1 MQTYLHNV
9 CFFEEDQRILV
20 AAYLLRLHAA
30 HFRYAQAELIH
41 GRFAMLGVAGMLL
54 PEVVADLGVKWPG
67 AGVKWYDAGAFDGY
81 FAPVSVIFAI
91 QFFLM
96 GWAEMRR

>member
-1 MQTYLHNV
+1 MQ
-9 CFFEEDQRILV
+9 
-20 AAYLLRLHAA
+20 
-30 HFRYAQAELIH
+30 FRYAQAELVH
-41 GRFAMLGVAGMLL
+41 ARFAMLGVAGMLL
-54 PEVVADLGVKWPG
+54 PELVAGLGVQWPG

-81 FAPVSVIFAI
+81 FAPPGVLFAI